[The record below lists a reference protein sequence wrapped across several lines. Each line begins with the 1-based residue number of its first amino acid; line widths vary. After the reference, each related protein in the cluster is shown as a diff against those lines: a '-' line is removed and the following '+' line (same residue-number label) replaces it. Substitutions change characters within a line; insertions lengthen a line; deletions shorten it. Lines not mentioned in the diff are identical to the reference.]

1 MFEKSYN
8 YSDIKGMELE
18 VIFKKQLFDTT
29 FTGIC
34 MFNNKLLNL
43 SIFDNMNHCLAIH
56 VDEIPKVLST
66 SFLITINEKEQNNG
80 HLIYLPYRSI
90 RSLSVIREDE
100 ESKLMLLW
108 IYKKKKYLP
117 LDIVKYIFQYIKGYK
132 VKIPVINLI
141 DNYI

>member
-18 VIFKKQLFDTT
+18 VIYKEKFFDTT

-34 MFNNKLLNL
+34 IYNYKLLNL
-43 SIFDNMNHCLAIH
+43 SIFDNMNHCLAIL

-66 SFLITINEKEQNNG
+66 SFLITINEKEPDNG

-90 RSLSVIREDE
+90 RSLFVIREDE

-108 IYKKKKYLP
+108 IYKEKKYLP
-117 LDIVKYIFQYIKGYK
+117 LDIVKCIFQYIKGNK